1 MRDNI
6 QYWLILRAISGIGDL
21 RFRYLVDHFGSP
33 EEALQASISQLSEVK
48 GIDRKIANAIIDR
61 KNWIDPE
68 KELALVQKYQVKL
81 ITYQDEGYPPH
92 LKTIYD
98 FPSILY
104 VQGDLKSEDNQA
116 IAIVGSRRATTYGRL
131 TARKLAQDLV
141 LAGLTVVSGF
151 AHGIDTESHLG
162 AIESNG
168 RTIAVIGN
176 GIDINYPREN
186 QAIRNKIIQ
195 NQTGCIISEFPMGT
209 TPEPANFPKRNRII
223 SGLSLGVVV
232 VEASDSSGALLTA
245 EHAIDQNRLVFA
257 VPGNVTATTSRGTN
271 KLIQQGAKLVTTAED
286 ILLELGFVIEPKSK
300 EQSKSIPA
308 IAGLLGE
315 QKIIVETLSSEPMH
329 VDQIAIAT
337 QLTPAALAKHLLE
350 LELKGYIKEVAG
362 KRFIRI
368 I

>member
-1 MRDNI
+1 MHNNI
-6 QYWLILRAISGIGDL
+6 QYWLILRAIPGIGDL
-21 RFRYLVDHFGSP
+21 RFRYLVDYFGSP
-33 EEALQASISQLSEVK
+33 EEALHASISQLSDVK
-48 GIDRKIANAIIDR
+48 GVDRKIASTIINQ

-68 KELALVQKYQVKL
+68 KELALVKNNHVKL
-81 ITYQDEGYPPH
+81 ITYQDENYPPQ

-104 VQGDLKSEDNQA
+104 IQGDLEPNDSQA

-141 LAGLTVVSGF
+141 IAGLTVVSGF
-151 AHGIDTESHLG
+151 AHGIDTEAHLG

-186 QAIRNKIIQ
+186 QAIRNKIVQ
-195 NQTGCIISEFPMGT
+195 NQSGCIISEFPMGT
-209 TPEPANFPKRNRII
+209 TPEPGNFPKRNRII

-245 EHAIDQNRLVFA
+245 EHALDQNRLVFA
-257 VPGNVTATTSRGTN
+257 VPGNVTATNSRGTN
-271 KLIQQGAKLVTTAED
+271 KLIQQGAKLITTAED
-286 ILLELGFVIEPKSK
+286 ILVELGFVVEPKSNEK
-300 EQSKSIPA
+300 SKSIPA
-308 IAGLLGE
+308 LTGLSGE
-315 QKIIVETLSSEPMH
+315 QKIIIEALSSEPMH
-329 VDQIAIAT
+329 IDQIAIIAK
-337 QLTPAALAKHLLE
+337 LTPAELAKHLLG

>member
-1 MRDNI
+1 MRNDI
-6 QYWLILRAISGIGDL
+6 SSWLILRAIPGIGDV

-33 EEALQASISQLSEVK
+33 EEALHASISQLSEVK
-48 GIDRKIANAIIDR
+48 GIDRKIANAVITQ
-61 KNWIDPE
+61 KSWIDPE
-68 KELALVQKYQVKL
+68 KELILVQKHQVNL
-81 ITYQDEGYPPH
+81 ITYLDENYPVN

-104 VQGDLKSEDNQA
+104 VQGNLKPEDNRA

-131 TARKLAQDLV
+131 TAHKLAQDLV

-151 AHGIDTESHLG
+151 AHGIDTEAHLG
-162 AIESNG
+162 AIECNG

-176 GIDINYPREN
+176 GIDVNYPREN

-195 NQTGCIISEFPMGT
+195 NQMGCVISEFPMGT

-232 VEASDSSGALLTA
+232 VEATDTSGALLTA
-245 EHAIDQNRLVFA
+245 EHALDQNRFVFA
-257 VPGNVTATTSRGTN
+257 IPGNVTAATSRGTN
-271 KLIQQGAKLVTTAED
+271 KLIQQGAKLITTAED
-286 ILLELGFVIEPKSK
+286 ILVELGFVVESNSTH
-300 EQSKSIPA
+300 QAQAIPA
-308 IAGLLGE
+308 LAGLLGK
-315 QKIIVETLSSEPMH
+315 QKIILEALTTDPIH
-329 VDQIAIAT
+329 IDQIAIT
-337 QLTPAALAKHLLE
+337 TNLTPADLAKYLLE

-368 I
+368 V

>member
-1 MRDNI
+1 MRNDI
-6 QYWLILRAISGIGDL
+6 QYWLILLAIPGIGDV

-33 EEALQASISQLSEVK
+33 EEALHASIAQLSEVK
-48 GIDRKIANAIIDR
+48 GIDQKSANAIIKR
-61 KNWIDPE
+61 ENWIDPE
-68 KELALVQKYQVKL
+68 KELALIQKHQVNL
-81 ITYQDEGYPPH
+81 ITYPEENYPSN

-98 FPSILY
+98 FPSIIY
-104 VQGDLKSEDNQA
+104 VLGNLKPEDNRA

-151 AHGIDTESHLG
+151 AHGIDTEAHLG

-186 QAIRNKIIQ
+186 QSIRNKIIQ
-195 NQTGCIISEFPMGT
+195 NQTGCIISEFPLGT

-232 VEASDSSGALLTA
+232 VEASETSGALLTA
-245 EHAIDQNRLVFA
+245 EHALDQNRLVFA
-257 VPGNVTATTSRGTN
+257 VPGNVTAATSRGTN
-271 KLIQQGAKLVTTAED
+271 KLIQHGAKLVTTAED
-286 ILLELGFVIEPKSK
+286 ILVELGFMAESKSIN
-300 EQSKSIPA
+300 QPPSIPA
-308 IAGLLGE
+308 IANLVGD
-315 QKIIVETLSSEPMH
+315 QKTIMESLSTEPIH
-329 VDQIAIAT
+329 IDQITRAT
-337 QLTPAALAKHLLE
+337 NLQPAELAHYLLE

-362 KRFIRI
+362 KQFIRLV
-368 I
+368 